1 MHRGTDKRVLV
12 SHHATLKESSN
23 RASLNKHRMKSQL
36 RHMIRTNASQPLPQ
50 STTPPYEQKSKLRG
64 GDHVV
69 AGGRRRTTSVSDRF
83 TISHEPTRHTSVTTT
98 HPDRGGATSNAMQDR
113 LTRDETEAAE
123 DRRHETQERQAA
135 LEAIN
140 KISRAHGLHVD
151 DLADALRRQS
161 QHDRREQTDLSDK
174 GGHRVVLSRHK
185 VRKNVRRRKLTGR
198 NSRRRRGGVSMVI
211 LSQRRRA
218 RTRRKQQ
225 KIQLKIAEMSVQEL
239 RHFLIEKQ
247 LIKPSSKAPEDVL
260 RHIARGIFM
269 S

>member
-1 MHRGTDKRVLV
+1 MR
-12 SHHATLKESSN
+12 
-23 RASLNKHRMKSQL
+23 
-36 RHMIRTNASQPLPQ
+36 
-50 STTPPYEQKSKLRG
+50 
-64 GDHVV
+64 
-69 AGGRRRTTSVSDRF
+69 
-83 TISHEPTRHTSVTTT
+83 
-98 HPDRGGATSNAMQDR
+98 DR
-113 LTRDETEAAE
+113 LTSDEVEAAE

-135 LEAIN
+135 LKEIN

-161 QHDRREQTDLSDK
+161 QHDQREDTDLSDK

>member
-1 MHRGTDKRVLV
+1 M
-12 SHHATLKESSN
+12 N
-23 RASLNKHRMKSQL
+23 RSQ
-36 RHMIRTNASQPLPQ
+36 S
-50 STTPPYEQKSKLRG
+50 YRG
-64 GDHVV
+64 GVHVV
-69 AGGRRRTTSVSDRF
+69 ASGRRRTSVSDRF

-98 HPDRGGATSNAMQDR
+98 HPAREGATSNAMQDR
-113 LTRDETEAAE
+113 LTSDEVEAAE

-135 LEAIN
+135 LEEIN

-161 QHDRREQTDLSDK
+161 QHDQREQTDLSDK

-218 RTRRKQQ
+218 RTRRKQH

-260 RHIARGIFM
+260 RHIARSIFM